1 MFEAFS
7 RNDCEVVRQFAV
19 LSRRNTKWFVLEAT
33 EFKKIVKIMVWGNN
47 NALNCGKR
55 NSDSLLLPSII
66 KPFFGLDFVFVF
78 LVKVLVFDESS
89 ASGPLPGLMT
99 GSEW

>member
-7 RNDCEVVRQFAV
+7 GSDCEVVRQFAV

-33 EFKKIVKIMVWGNN
+33 GFKNIVKMMVWGNN

-55 NSDSLLLPSII
+55 NSGSLLLPSII
-66 KPFFGLDFVFVF
+66 KPFFGLDLIFFF
-78 LVKVLVFDESS
+78 
-89 ASGPLPGLMT
+89 
-99 GSEW
+99 W